1 MEGRLGCEA
10 RLERDAPGVA
20 SPALPY
26 GERCEW
32 AVRAERESR
41 AERDARRPLR
51 LCERERCSRCEG
63 RAGWEAEPAPSC
75 CQYFAIF
82 SFARSTAA
90 AGGLG
95 WCFPRTQ
102 HKSLSA
108 PKGLAW
114 CMTSKATSASVE
126 LRKCTTAERYG
137 EEVQLSGHNRA
148 KLGLLQP

>member
-1 MEGRLGCEA
+1 ML
-10 RLERDAPGVA
+10 
-20 SPALPY
+20 Y

-51 LCERERCSRCEG
+51 LCERERCSEREG

-75 CQYFAIF
+75 CQYSAIF
-82 SFARSTAA
+82 SFAHSTAA

-95 WCFPRTQ
+95 WCFPHKQ

-108 PKGLAW
+108 SKGLAW
-114 CMTSKATSASVE
+114 RMTSKATSASLA
-126 LRKCTTAERYG
+126 LRKCTTAARYG
-137 EEVQLSGHNRA
+137 EEVLLSGHSFA